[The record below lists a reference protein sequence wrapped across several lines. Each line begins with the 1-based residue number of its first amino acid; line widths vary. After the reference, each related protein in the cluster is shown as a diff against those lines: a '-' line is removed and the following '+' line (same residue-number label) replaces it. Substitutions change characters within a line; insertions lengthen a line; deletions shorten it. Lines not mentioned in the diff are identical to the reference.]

1 MYIKQLYGGK
11 LNRNAHIVKLITG
24 KFAIETNT
32 GKGEKMEINVNIP
45 YFNTQNAASDWLVNN
60 GYRAK

>member
-24 KFAIETNT
+24 KCAIETNT
-32 GKGEKMEINVNIP
+32 GKGGKMEINVNIP
-45 YFNTQNAASDWLVNN
+45 YFDTQNAAIDWLVNN